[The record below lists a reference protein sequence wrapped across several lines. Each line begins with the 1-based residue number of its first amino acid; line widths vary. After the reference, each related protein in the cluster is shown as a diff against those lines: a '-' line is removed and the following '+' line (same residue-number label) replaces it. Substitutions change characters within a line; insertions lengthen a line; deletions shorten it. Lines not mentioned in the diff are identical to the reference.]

1 MTTRLGVALKNARL
15 QAVLDKLDAGASHGT
30 VKLYTSPRIAA
41 IGDTP
46 TGTLVATLD
55 LAEPCGSVTSG
66 VATLGLPADSAVIAD
81 GVVTWAL
88 WCDGDGNQ
96 VMDTDVGN
104 LASSAEVRISNT
116 NCTVGM
122 LLTTY
127 LANMT

>member
-15 QAVLDKLDAGASHGT
+15 QATFDKLDAGASHGV
-30 VKLYTSPRIAA
+30 VKLYTAPRIAA

-55 LAEPCGSVTSG
+55 LAEPCGSVTGG
-66 VATLGLPADSAVIAD
+66 VGTLALPADAVVVAD

-96 VMDTDVGN
+96 LFDTDVGN

-127 LANMT
+127 LASMT